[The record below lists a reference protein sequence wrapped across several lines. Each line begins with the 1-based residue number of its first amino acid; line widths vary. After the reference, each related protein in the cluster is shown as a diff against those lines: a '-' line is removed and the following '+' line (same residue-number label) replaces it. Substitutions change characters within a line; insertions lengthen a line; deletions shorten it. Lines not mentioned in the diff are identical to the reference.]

1 MKYIETPLIGLFI
14 IVTELFHDER
24 GYFLEVFEQAD
35 FQKAGFTSSF
45 VQDNQSFSHKG
56 VLRGLHFQSPHP
68 QGKVIRSISGEIF
81 DVVIDLR
88 KSSKTFGKWF
98 GTTLSKKN
106 NKMLWI
112 PEGFAHGFL
121 TRSNNAMV
129 LYKTTDYYYP
139 QYEHTLKWNDP
150 RIDITW
156 PLFDNE
162 EPIISSKDNSGL
174 SWKQVLD
181 LI

>member
-1 MKYIETPLIGLFI
+1 
-14 IVTELFHDER
+14 
-24 GYFLEVFEQAD
+24 
-35 FQKAGFTSSF
+35 
-45 VQDNQSFSHKG
+45 
-56 VLRGLHFQSPHP
+56 
-68 QGKVIRSISGEIF
+68 
-81 DVVIDLR
+81 VVIDLR